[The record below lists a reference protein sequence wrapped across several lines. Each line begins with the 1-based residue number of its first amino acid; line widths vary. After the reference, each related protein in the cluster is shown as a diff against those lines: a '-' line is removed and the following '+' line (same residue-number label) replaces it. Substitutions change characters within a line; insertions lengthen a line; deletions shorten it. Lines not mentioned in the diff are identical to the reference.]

1 LTENQPRQLKGE
13 ESMECLF
20 ADGIVNISMTA
31 GVVRIDFGR
40 VVAAPNES
48 NAQPAPMR
56 MAPTH
61 QLAMP
66 VEGFVRAL
74 GAQRQMLQQLVSAG
88 VIKAREGA
96 AMATSTQTGSTPPA

>member
-1 LTENQPRQLKGE
+1 
-13 ESMECLF
+13 MECLF

-40 VVAAPNES
+40 AVAAPNEP

-56 MAPTH
+56 LAPSH

-88 VIKAREGA
+88 VIKAREGGVIA
-96 AMATSTQTGSTPPA
+96 SGANPGSAPSA